1 MGILLAI
8 LFLALGILA
17 LVAYNGTPHGGPTT
31 TCGPI
36 HAFGQ
41 QLTVHTDC
49 RYISA
54 GEVGGAV
61 AFFLLAVIAAVASRP
76 GR

>member
-1 MGILLAI
+1 MGIFLAI
-8 LFLALGILA
+8 LFFALAIA
-17 LVAYNGTPHGGPTT
+17 TIVAYNGTPHGGPTT

-41 QLTVHTDC
+41 HLTVHTDC

-54 GEVGGAV
+54 GEVGTAV
-61 AFFLLAVIAAVASRP
+61 AFFLLAVIAALIGRP